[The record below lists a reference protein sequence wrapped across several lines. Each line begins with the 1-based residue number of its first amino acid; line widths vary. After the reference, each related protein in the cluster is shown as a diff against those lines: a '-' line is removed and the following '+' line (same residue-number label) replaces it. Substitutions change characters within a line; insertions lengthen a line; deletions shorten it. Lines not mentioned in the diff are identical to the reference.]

1 MKDLILYIIKALV
14 DNPDQVEVNEVVG
27 ERSTLVELKVAV
39 SDRGKIIGK
48 EGRIIKAI
56 RIILNSASAKLNK
69 RTTLEIVE

>member
-1 MKDLILYIIKALV
+1 MKDLVIYISKALV
-14 DNPDQVEVNEVVG
+14 DNPDKVEVNEVVG
-27 ERSTLVELKVAV
+27 EKSTILELKVDA

-56 RIILNSASAKLNK
+56 RIILNSASAKLDK